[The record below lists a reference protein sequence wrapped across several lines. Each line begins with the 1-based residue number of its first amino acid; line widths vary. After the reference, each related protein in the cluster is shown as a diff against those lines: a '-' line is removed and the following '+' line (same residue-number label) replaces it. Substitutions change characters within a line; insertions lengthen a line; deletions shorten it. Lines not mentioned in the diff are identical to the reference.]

1 MLWVKRLRRAA
12 LGATEEEEWGDGVE
26 RTRRTRDEEYR
37 TSSSNRRRSSN
48 STQEQGQRVFVD
60 DRGRTIILHKDGHV
74 ELLNAA
80 SEAAYRSF
88 QIQRE
93 SLDEVRSACLAG
105 GRLLLCM
112 ESPHLLLVDTRITRG
127 EVAAMRV
134 KLPLSVDTASANMDE
149 DLIAL
154 TSSNSVHM
162 CFPTHDHQVERVSCL
177 SSEHLLSVDWL
188 PRKPRALR
196 AVGTDSGQRTVTSQ
210 MLLLDPHSKE
220 CLEGQRASITFDAK
234 VTGGAGCASDSNL
247 YAIMTEDA
255 CFHLID
261 LRSSRALRKAQLP
274 SPALAASFHPSGGLV
289 TVLIREGKHEFD
301 LLLEGETRSQLF
313 ATMRSTESPLKWLLS
328 DLPGEGKDAWLDN
341 VEEEGTSEEEQE
353 LVVVLAGRLCGR
365 MSIDLGKLA
374 FGRIGLQ
381 EICASWIRAGEVE
394 NAIRIMRCSEGGRQR
409 QTCASLIVNFLL
421 RDERGLRMLCSDA
434 LRRKFFLSLSQG
446 EWESCEEIV
455 RETKDEQLTETLYFW
470 AGQEGNEQL
479 QGMEGGVWEE
489 ERDRMTLKPL
499 WDGDFAAV
507 LRSLK
512 GSGSADD
519 PVLAG
524 LLLES
529 NGQFSEAI
537 RLYEVVEEELVV
549 EEEVEEELV
558 VVES

>member
-1 MLWVKRLRRAA
+1 
-12 LGATEEEEWGDGVE
+12 
-26 RTRRTRDEEYR
+26 
-37 TSSSNRRRSSN
+37 
-48 STQEQGQRVFVD
+48 
-60 DRGRTIILHKDGHV
+60 
-74 ELLNAA
+74 
-80 SEAAYRSF
+80 
-88 QIQRE
+88 
-93 SLDEVRSACLAG
+93 
-105 GRLLLCM
+105 
-112 ESPHLLLVDTRITRG
+112 
-127 EVAAMRV
+127 
-134 KLPLSVDTASANMDE
+134 
-149 DLIAL
+149 
-154 TSSNSVHM
+154 
-162 CFPTHDHQVERVSCL
+162 
-177 SSEHLLSVDWL
+177 
-188 PRKPRALR
+188 
-196 AVGTDSGQRTVTSQ
+196 

-289 TVLIREGKHEFD
+289 TVLIREGKIRFLDLALQSLTIQSDGSYQHEFD

-341 VEEEGTSEEEQE
+341 VEEEGTSEE

-421 RDERGLRMLCSDA
+421 REEKAESSRRAVIREIATMAEEGDERGLRMLCSDA

-479 QGMEGGVWEE
+479 QARMAERLKEGAAEGMEGGVWEE

-537 RLYEVVEEELVV
+537 RLYEDSGLQGQQR
-549 EEEVEEELV
+549 LL
-558 VVES
+558 ESVLQEFHGGFKE